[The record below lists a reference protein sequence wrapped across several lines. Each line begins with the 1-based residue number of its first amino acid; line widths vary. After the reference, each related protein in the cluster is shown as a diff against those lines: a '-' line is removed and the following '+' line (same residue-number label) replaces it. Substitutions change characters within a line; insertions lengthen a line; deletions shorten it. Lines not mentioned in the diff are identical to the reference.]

1 MSLNTRKIYCDTRFR
16 APESKSNSD
25 FIIDL
30 PVTVEIPDGTVCYL
44 NDFVIPV
51 SFTVCDY
58 RNRNLYFSINFLSTL
73 RYYTFQVEEKNYNG
87 DSLGIQLEAKF
98 AEVLTPEMFLY
109 FKIRCATNYVDN
121 NFIISI
127 SDYRTN
133 GAGEVCTI
141 IIYSDTDLKNG
152 LWNNQKLDKPY
163 SMNNLLTLNTSP
175 VITNFNMY
183 LTHLDLH
190 STRNLYLHSSTLNN
204 YDIISNWNCDTI
216 IKKIPVR
223 ASYNE
228 LIFDSQQQ
236 GFDNLRLDKT
246 SFNKINFW
254 LTDSYNNIMDL
265 KGSHFSFS
273 ILFQLKN

>member
-1 MSLNTRKIYCDTRFR
+1 MLNTRKIYIDTRFK

-25 FIIDL
+25 FVIDL
-30 PVTVEIPDGTVCYL
+30 PVTVEIPECICFV

-51 SFTVCDY
+51 SWTVCDY
-58 RNRNLYFSINFLSTL
+58 RNKNMYYSVNFLSTL
-73 RYYTFQVEEKNYNG
+73 SYHTFAVEEKNYNG
-87 DSLGIQLEAKF
+87 DSLSVELKAKF
-98 AEVLTPEMFLY
+98 LETLTSSMSNSFT
-109 FKIRCATNYVDN
+109 ISCSTNYVDN
-121 NFIISI
+121 VFIISI
-127 SDYRTN
+127 NDIRAISD
-133 GAGEVCTI
+133 GDVCTI

-152 LWNNQKLDKPY
+152 LWNNKKLDLPRTL
-163 SMNNLLTLNTSP
+163 NNLLNLNVSP
-175 VITNFNMY
+175 VITDSNHY
-183 LTHLDLH
+183 LTNLDLH

-204 YDIISNWNCDTI
+204 YDIISNWGCDTI

-236 GFDNLRLDKT
+236 GFDNLRLDKL
-246 SFNKINFW
+246 SFNKMNFW

-273 ILFQLKN
+273 VLFQLKG